1 MGPEG
6 VILLWSG
13 QLRTGKEIS
22 FQVGDSDAQSRADEE
37 AEEVGEGEEVLTPGE
52 AVWALCLV
60 YEGVGW
66 EEAGGEGPLKI
77 YVIRSLMWQRA
88 VWVGEED
95 VGTGK
100 MD

>member
-22 FQVGDSDAQSRADEE
+22 FQVGDSDAQSWADEE

-66 EEAGGEGPLKI
+66 EEEGGEGLLKI
-77 YVIRSLMWQRA
+77 YVLRLFSGSESGISSI
-88 VWVGEED
+88 
-95 VGTGK
+95 
-100 MD
+100 